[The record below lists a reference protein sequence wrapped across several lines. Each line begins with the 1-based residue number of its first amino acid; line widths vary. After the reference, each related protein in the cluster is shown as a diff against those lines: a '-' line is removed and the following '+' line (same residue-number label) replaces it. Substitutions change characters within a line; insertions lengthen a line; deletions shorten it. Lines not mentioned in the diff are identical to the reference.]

1 MKANMKNLL
10 LEQTKIMLQELNE
23 IEDVKDRLELRIE
36 VAEFL
41 VSFSTVSDIEI
52 NEGKDAIKENK
63 AKPIV
68 VEEDDEEPVEDVVEE
83 PVEAVSIE
91 EVIDAGENLAP
102 EVAAQAADGLES
114 ETVIEEE
121 QVKEV
126 VEEQPVDNI
135 SAEFREQANL
145 QIEEYGV
152 AKEYEQLNYIVEDA
166 EDVVNA
172 KILLAYWLQSCG
184 EETMV
189 YYLNYFMS
197 NVVQDD
203 NGDEVYVGEEL
214 QLTEL
219 NNNNIVGFCDYVQA
233 LFEEEE

>member
-41 VSFSTVSDIEI
+41 VSFSAVSDVEI

-63 AKPIV
+63 AKPII
-68 VEEDDEEPVEDVVEE
+68 VEEDDEEPVEDIVEE

-102 EVAAQAADGLES
+102 EVAAQAADELEA
-114 ETVIEEE
+114 EPVVEEE
-121 QVKEV
+121 QVEEV
-126 VEEQPVDNI
+126 VEEQPVDNL

-219 NNNNIVGFCDYVQA
+219 NNNNVVGFCDYVQA

>member
-102 EVAAQAADGLES
+102 EVAAQAADELES
-114 ETVIEEE
+114 EPVVEEE
-121 QVKEV
+121 QVEEV

-166 EDVVNA
+166 EDVINA

>member
-41 VSFSTVSDIEI
+41 VSFSAVSDVEI

-63 AKPIV
+63 AKPII

-102 EVAAQAADGLES
+102 EVAAQAADELEA
-114 ETVIEEE
+114 EPVVEE
-121 QVKEV
+121 QVEEV
-126 VEEQPVDNI
+126 VEEQPVDNL

-219 NNNNIVGFCDYVQA
+219 NNNNVVGFCDYVQA

>member
-41 VSFSTVSDIEI
+41 VSFSAVSDVEI

-63 AKPIV
+63 AKPII
-68 VEEDDEEPVEDVVEE
+68 VEEDDEEPVEDVIEE
-83 PVEAVSIE
+83 PIEAVSIE

-102 EVAAQAADGLES
+102 EVAAQAADELES
-114 ETVIEEE
+114 EPVVEEE
-121 QVKEV
+121 QVEEV
-126 VEEQPVDNI
+126 VEEQPVDNL

-219 NNNNIVGFCDYVQA
+219 NNNNVVGFCDYVQA

>member
-23 IEDVKDRLELRIE
+23 VKDVKDRLELRIE
-36 VAEFL
+36 MAQFL
-41 VSFSTVSDIEI
+41 VNFSAVSDVEI
-52 NEGKDAIKENK
+52 SEGKDAIKENK

-68 VEEDDEEPVEDVVEE
+68 VEEDDEVEEVVEE
-83 PVEAVSIE
+83 QVE
-91 EVIDAGENLAP
+91 EVVEESNEVASIDEVIEAGENLDP
-102 EVAAQAADGLES
+102 EVAAQVANELEP
-114 ETVIEEE
+114 EPVVKE
-121 QVKEV
+121 QV
-126 VEEQPVDNI
+126 EEPTDVL
-135 SAEFREQANL
+135 SSEFREQANL

-152 AKEYEQLNYIVEDA
+152 QKEYEQLNFIVEDA

-197 NVVQDD
+197 NVEQDE
-203 NGDEVYVGEEL
+203 NGDEIYIAEEL

-219 NNNNIVGFCDYVQA
+219 NNNNVVGFCDYVQA

>member
-41 VSFSTVSDIEI
+41 VSFSAVSDVEI

-63 AKPIV
+63 AKPII

-91 EVIDAGENLAP
+91 EVIDAGENLDP
-102 EVAAQAADGLES
+102 EVAAQAAAELES
-114 ETVIEEE
+114 EPVVEE
-121 QVKEV
+121 QIEEV

-219 NNNNIVGFCDYVQA
+219 NNNNVVGFCDYVQA

>member
-41 VSFSTVSDIEI
+41 VSFSAVSDVEI

-63 AKPIV
+63 AKPII

-102 EVAAQAADGLES
+102 EVAAQAADELEA
-114 ETVIEEE
+114 EPVVEEE
-121 QVKEV
+121 QVEEV
-126 VEEQPVDNI
+126 IEEQPVDNL

-219 NNNNIVGFCDYVQA
+219 NNNNVVGFCDYVQA

>member
-41 VSFSTVSDIEI
+41 VSFSAVSDVEI
-52 NEGKDAIKENK
+52 NEGKDALKENK

-68 VEEDDEEPVEDVVEE
+68 VEEDDEELVEDVVEE
-83 PVEAVSIE
+83 PTEAMSIE

-102 EVAAQAADGLES
+102 EVAAQAADELES
-114 ETVIEEE
+114 EPVVEKE
-121 QVKEV
+121 QVEEV

-214 QLTEL
+214 QLIEL

>member
-41 VSFSTVSDIEI
+41 VSFSAVSDVEI

-63 AKPIV
+63 AKPII

-102 EVAAQAADGLES
+102 EVAAQAADELQAEP
-114 ETVIEEE
+114 VVEE
-121 QVKEV
+121 QVEEV
-126 VEEQPVDNI
+126 VEEQPVDNL

-219 NNNNIVGFCDYVQA
+219 NNNNVVGFCDYVQA

>member
-41 VSFSTVSDIEI
+41 VSFSAVSDVEI

-68 VEEDDEEPVEDVVEE
+68 VEEDDEEPVEDIVEE

-102 EVAAQAADGLES
+102 EVAAQAADELES
-114 ETVIEEE
+114 EPVVEE
-121 QVKEV
+121 QAEEV
-126 VEEQPVDNI
+126 IEEQPVDNI

-203 NGDEVYVGEEL
+203 NGDEVYVGEE
-214 QLTEL
+214 
-219 NNNNIVGFCDYVQA
+219 
-233 LFEEEE
+233 

>member
-41 VSFSTVSDIEI
+41 VSFSAVSDVEI

-63 AKPIV
+63 AKPII
-68 VEEDDEEPVEDVVEE
+68 VEEDDEEPVEDVIEE
-83 PVEAVSIE
+83 PIEAVSIE

-102 EVAAQAADGLES
+102 EVAAQAADELES
-114 ETVIEEE
+114 EPVVEEE
-121 QVKEV
+121 QVEEV

-219 NNNNIVGFCDYVQA
+219 NNNNVVGFCDYVQA

>member
-41 VSFSTVSDIEI
+41 VSFSAVSDVEI

-63 AKPIV
+63 AKPII

-102 EVAAQAADGLES
+102 EVAAQAADELES
-114 ETVIEEE
+114 EPVVEEE
-121 QVKEV
+121 QVEEV
-126 VEEQPVDNI
+126 VEEQPVDNL

-166 EDVVNA
+166 ADVVSA

-219 NNNNIVGFCDYVQA
+219 NNNNVVGFCDYVQA